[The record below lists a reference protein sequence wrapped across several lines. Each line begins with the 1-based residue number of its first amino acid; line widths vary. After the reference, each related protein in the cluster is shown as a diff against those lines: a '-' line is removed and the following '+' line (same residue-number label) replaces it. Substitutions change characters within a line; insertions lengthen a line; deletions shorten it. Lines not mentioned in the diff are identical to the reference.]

1 MSTKITILKK
11 LKEIEEKEKVKIL
24 YAVESGSRAWGF
36 ESKDSDYDVRLIYI
50 RPLDWYLSIDDKKDF
65 IEYPVS
71 SLLDISG
78 WDIKKVI
85 RLFKRSNPPLYE
97 WLNSPIVY
105 LERGNFAQ
113 RLRDLMPKL
122 PQTKVRHLVK
132 VVERLGLTFQRS
144 KRKPRSLRT
153 SRRKTN
159 NNLNSS

>member
-1 MSTKITILKK
+1 M
-11 LKEIEEKEKVKIL
+11 
-24 YAVESGSRAWGF
+24 
-36 ESKDSDYDVRLIYI
+36 IYI
-50 RPLDWYLSIDDKKDF
+50 RPQDWYLSIDDKKDF

-159 NNLNSS
+159 NNLNSPHSNNWNWIINKNNKKGFTNYKERIFKSSQKVRPTATIVTAG